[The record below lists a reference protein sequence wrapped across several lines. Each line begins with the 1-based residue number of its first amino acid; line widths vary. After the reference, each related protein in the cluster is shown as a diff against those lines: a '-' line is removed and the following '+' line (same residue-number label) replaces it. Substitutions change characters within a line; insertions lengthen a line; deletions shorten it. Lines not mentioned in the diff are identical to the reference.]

1 MSKTDSGNSNS
12 KKNEL
17 SWGPAILRRVAVI
30 LLVLLLDAKNESKY
44 VEKCEQVNGNGE
56 YKAEVKITITQ
67 LLDLIKKYED
77 NINKTINVS
86 ENKKDKNE
94 NIQFFIEGKNKKEI
108 SRYIQRMIIIDIL
121 ENSSKEDK
129 DNCQGQKE
137 WNLILKLDSDKK
149 NIYEN
154 IKCLCKSWNDSTKRP
169 SNSQQIK
176 IEEILCQSSQET
188 VKTPPK
194 NENTD
199 PEKRK
204 RKAADILRSFDCVK
218 QESISKQKIVND
230 KMGIFPT
237 TVEKELELW
246 FRWRLTKCMGDFEKI
261 KKITINIDFSIAH
274 DFNQFWHKF
283 GKYIGEKNNLNRKKV
298 IDELVELCETQPVLI
313 IINNVTN
320 LYLKKQPLASSEEN
334 IFNFFYHLFNSFRS
348 NKNKSY
354 KSYLVV
360 FLVEGKK
367 KSQNINQEYSNQINN
382 YSPKEDIIELQFTD
396 FLQKDIESWL
406 TENERKLGEEGF
418 CANIEPGKMD
428 YLLQQDSIT
437 LLDEVCQQVFNLE
450 GILDVEHYWK
460 NIA

>member
-1 MSKTDSGNSNS
+1 MTVQEKKYKVSKGEKPLQNSCHFVEALLKLACGSNAKTYDSEEVRVYWFSYDIIEITGTSLDK
-12 KKNEL
+12 KKNPKEGIKL
-17 SWGPAILRRVAVI
+17 KN
-30 LLVLLLDAKNESKY
+30 LLKLVR
-44 VEKCEQVNGNGE
+44 
-56 YKAEVKITITQ
+56 
-67 LLDLIKKYED
+67 ED
-77 NINKTINVS
+77 NKDFPEAHIRNSIDLL
-86 ENKKDKNE
+86 KKVDCDKNE
-94 NIQFFIEGKNKKEI
+94 ESSNTNQTYIIEEEELPTI
-108 SRYIQRMIIIDIL
+108 S
-121 ENSSKEDK
+121 
-129 DNCQGQKE
+129 QGIRKFK
-137 WNLILKLDSDKK
+137 LKLKGKK
-149 NIYEN
+149 KSLKEN
-154 IKCLCKSWNDSTKRP
+154 LKYLKECIKKQH
-169 SNSQQIK
+169 SNFYYHT
-176 IEEILCQSSQET
+176 EDENAGD
-188 VKTPPK
+188 K

-199 PEKRK
+199 PEKRR
-204 RKAADILRSFDCVK
+204 RKAADILRSFDCVN
-218 QESISKQKIVND
+218 QESMSKPKIVKD

-237 TVEKELELW
+237 QVKEKELELW

-396 FLQKDIESWL
+396 FLQEDIESWL

-418 CANIEPGKMD
+418 CANIEPGKME

-437 LLDEVCQQVFNLE
+437 LLDEVCQKVFNLE